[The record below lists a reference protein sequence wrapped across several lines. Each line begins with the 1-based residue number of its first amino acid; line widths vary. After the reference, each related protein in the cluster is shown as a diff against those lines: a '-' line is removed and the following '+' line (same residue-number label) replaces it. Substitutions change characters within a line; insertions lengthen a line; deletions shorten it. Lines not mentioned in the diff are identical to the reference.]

1 MLDPRILRPLAC
13 PRARGAVSRVLSF
26 GSVSVDASASS
37 KDSVMRRL
45 PPEVLNTDRSGGPNA
60 PLDAEQARLLA
71 LRIHRGQLEP
81 AGALLI
87 AHVGR
92 VALATPEFARPVA
105 WLHEVLEWTSV
116 AEQELLAAGV
126 SEVELRALRLLNR
139 STARGS
145 HEGYLAHIEM
155 IARAGGRS
163 GGLARSVKLADLQ
176 DRIRHDHRQADGSR
190 LPYEQALELILDAL
204 ANGRAHGADAA
215 GGAALTQA

>member
-1 MLDPRILRPLAC
+1 
-13 PRARGAVSRVLSF
+13 
-26 GSVSVDASASS
+26 
-37 KDSVMRRL
+37 MRRL
-45 PPEVLNTDRSGGPNA
+45 PPEVPDTDPSALPNP
-60 PLDAEQARLLA
+60 PLDAERARLLA
-71 LRIHRGQLEP
+71 LRVHRGQLEP
-81 AGALLI
+81 TGARLI
-87 AHVGR
+87 AHVRR
-92 VALATPEFARPVA
+92 VALASPEFARSVA

-139 STARGS
+139 SSARGS

-163 GGLARSVKLADLQ
+163 GMLARNVKLADLQ

-204 ANGRAHGADAA
+204 ADSRADGPDVAGA
-215 GGAALTQA
+215 LP

>member
-1 MLDPRILRPLAC
+1 M
-13 PRARGAVSRVLSF
+13 
-26 GSVSVDASASS
+26 
-37 KDSVMRRL
+37 MRRL
-45 PPEVLNTDRSGGPNA
+45 PREVLDTAPPALPNA
-60 PLDAEQARLLA
+60 PLDAERARLLA
-71 LRIHRGQLEP
+71 LRFHGGQLEP
-81 AGALLI
+81 AGGLLI

-105 WLHEVLEWTSV
+105 WLHEVIEWTSV

-155 IARAGGRS
+155 IARAGGRA
-163 GGLARSVKLADLQ
+163 GTLARSVKLADLQ

-190 LPYEQALELILDAL
+190 LPYEQALELILGAL
-204 ANGRAHGADAA
+204 ANSGADGTDAA
-215 GGAALTQA
+215 EGAAQRSGPATSRAPSD

>member
-1 MLDPRILRPLAC
+1 MT
-13 PRARGAVSRVLSF
+13 
-26 GSVSVDASASS
+26 
-37 KDSVMRRL
+37 RRL
-45 PPEVLNTDRSGGPNA
+45 PREVLDTAPSALPNA
-60 PLDAEQARLLA
+60 PFDAERARLLA
-71 LRIHRGQLEP
+71 LRFHGGQLEP
-81 AGALLI
+81 AGAPLI
-87 AHVGR
+87 AHVTR

-126 SEVELRALRLLNR
+126 SNVDLRALRLLNR

-163 GGLARSVKLADLQ
+163 GRVARSVKLADLQ

-190 LPYEQALELILDAL
+190 LPYEQALELIRDAL
-204 ANGRAHGADAA
+204 ANSRAHGADAA

>member
-1 MLDPRILRPLAC
+1 
-13 PRARGAVSRVLSF
+13 
-26 GSVSVDASASS
+26 
-37 KDSVMRRL
+37 MRRL
-45 PPEVLNTDRSGGPNA
+45 PPDVLGIDLSALPQA
-60 PLDAEQARLLA
+60 PLDADRARLLA
-71 LRIHRGQLEP
+71 LRIHGSQLEP
-81 AGALLI
+81 TGAPLI
-87 AHVGR
+87 AHLRR

-105 WLHEVLEWTSV
+105 WLHEALEWTSV

-126 SEVELRALRLLNR
+126 SDVELRALRLLNR

-163 GGLARSVKLADLQ
+163 GRLARSVKLADLR

-204 ANGRAHGADAA
+204 ADG
-215 GGAALTQA
+215 Q

>member
-1 MLDPRILRPLAC
+1 M
-13 PRARGAVSRVLSF
+13 
-26 GSVSVDASASS
+26 
-37 KDSVMRRL
+37 MRRL
-45 PPEVLNTDRSGGPNA
+45 PREVLDTAPSALPNA
-60 PLDAEQARLLA
+60 PFDAERARLLA
-71 LRIHRGQLEP
+71 LRFHGGQLEP
-81 AGALLI
+81 AGGLLI

-105 WLHEVLEWTSV
+105 WLHEVIEWTSV

-155 IARAGGRS
+155 IARAGGRA
-163 GGLARSVKLADLQ
+163 GTLARSVKLADLQ

-190 LPYEQALELILDAL
+190 LPYEQALEL
-204 ANGRAHGADAA
+204 NSGADGTDAA
-215 GGAALTQA
+215 EGAAQRSGPATSRAPSD

>member
-1 MLDPRILRPLAC
+1 
-13 PRARGAVSRVLSF
+13 
-26 GSVSVDASASS
+26 
-37 KDSVMRRL
+37 MRRF

-116 AEQELLAAGV
+116 AEQELLDAGV

-190 LPYEQALELILDAL
+190 LPYEQALELIRDAL
-204 ANGRAHGADAA
+204 ANGGADGTDAA